1 MWLLYFA
8 FGVVCTAIVVW
19 LFSPGFESKISP
31 SDLFDSLVTLLVGL
45 IITRKVADAQ
55 NQAAERLATQQ
66 HAAQQDSVNLRI
78 EKNIVIEQLQK
89 HHVTTEKVFEIVEQ
103 HRFKSLS
110 EAIRQEVTST
120 LSNLSSNLNIII
132 ETLQDYQLSVS
143 FETLEALRQQQHNF
157 RKIVT
162 GGSFDTYSTEQYL
175 EIKEQYR
182 NLTRAIRQLIH
193 TVNVL

>member
-1 MWLLYFA
+1 MRLLYFA
-8 FGVVCTAIVVW
+8 FGVVCTAIVIW
-19 LFSPGFESKISP
+19 FFNPEFEAKISP

-45 IITRKVADAQ
+45 IITRKVAEAQ

-66 HAAQQDSVNLRI
+66 HIAQQDSANTRV

-89 HHVTTEKVFEIVEQ
+89 HLVTTEKVFEIVEQ

-110 EAIRQEVTST
+110 EPIRQEVTST

-132 ETLQDYQLSVS
+132 ETLQDYQLSIS
-143 FETLEALRQQQHNF
+143 FETLEVLRQQQHSF

-162 GGSFDTYSTEQYL
+162 GGSFDTYSTDQYL
-175 EIKEQYR
+175 EVQKQYR
-182 NLTRAIRQLIH
+182 SLARAIRQLIH

>member
-1 MWLLYFA
+1 MWLLYFLG
-8 FGVVCTAIVVW
+8 GVVCTAIFVW
-19 LFSPGFESKISP
+19 LFNAEFEPKISP

-45 IITRKVADAQ
+45 IITRKVAEAQ
-55 NQAAERLATQQ
+55 NQAAKRLADQQ
-66 HAAQQDSVNLRI
+66 HTAQQDSANKRV

-110 EAIRQEVTST
+110 EPIRQEVTST

-132 ETLQDYQLSVS
+132 ETLQDYQISVP
-143 FETLEALRQQQHNF
+143 FDTLEALRQQQHNF

-162 GGSFDTYSTEQYL
+162 GSSFDTYHPEQYL
-175 EIKEQYR
+175 EIQKQYR